1 MIIPVYRTKASS
13 VSTGERGVNGEER
26 FLLFDGELPRD
37 ENVTGD
43 TQVVPVS
50 RDLYGKYMGGSVKP
64 LNQKQSYFPD
74 GNIRKF
80 KNIGD
85 NSTRFIYP
93 RMYGYQSALGTS
105 HTYGMFVDS
114 SSFQLSGDLDKTN
127 NTQDVECGVYY
138 SDESTGIVTAIYS
151 LYHTTV
157 IGFDVPLSPPP
168 DTRYTFFHNSFS
180 YFTNKDIVG
189 VYGVIINGEKSVR
202 IRNALKDDRTR
213 FVFDDGFTLRDGD
226 TAELYTEENDY
237 SLLLACDIIITDLR
251 GAHPYI
257 FGVLK
262 EGEEYEKLSVVGT
275 DRRLVANTFNLEPGD
290 KIVVCT
296 PTDLPYTPAY
306 IYRDFIY
313 NYWFGVDADIGKHS
327 IIDSMHGR
335 SWDVWE
341 TPTFPKDVYVTVAVY
356 FGDSL

>member
-13 VSTGERGVNGEER
+13 VSTGERSVSGQER
-26 FLLFDGELPRD
+26 FVLFDGALPRD
-37 ENVTGD
+37 TNVTGD
-43 TQVVPVS
+43 KQVVPVS
-50 RDLYGKYMGGSVKP
+50 SDLYGKYMGSGDRFKNVKYA
-64 LNQKQSYFPD
+64 YFPD
-74 GNIRKF
+74 GSKKVF
-80 KNIGD
+80 SNIGD
-85 NSTRFIYP
+85 NSVRFVQP
-93 RMYGYQSALGTS
+93 TQHGYKLGLAQSF
-105 HTYGMFVDS
+105 TYGMLVDS
-114 SSFQLSGDLDKTN
+114 NSFKLSGVLDKTN
-127 NTQDVECGVYY
+127 NTQDVECGTYY
-138 SDESTGIVTAIYS
+138 SDEATGIVTAIYS

-262 EGEEYEKLSVVGT
+262 EGEEYDKLSVVGT